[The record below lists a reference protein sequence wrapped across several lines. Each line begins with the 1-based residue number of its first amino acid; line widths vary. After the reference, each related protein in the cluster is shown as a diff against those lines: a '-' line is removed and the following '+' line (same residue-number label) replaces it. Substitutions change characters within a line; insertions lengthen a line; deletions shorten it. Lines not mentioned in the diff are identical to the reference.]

1 MTVNMLQMNRD
12 KTELVVQVQVI
23 TYLRPL
29 RPISVCDQ
37 LISKSSVARNIGVLY
52 DTFISIKHHVSHI
65 QYRFFDGKVKRCN
78 YVTLTAGTYY
88 PLLKREVVLAVM

>member
-52 DTFISIKHHVSHI
+52 DTFISIEHHVSHI
-65 QYRFFDGKVKRCN
+65 QYCF
-78 YVTLTAGTYY
+78 
-88 PLLKREVVLAVM
+88 LAVKSKDVIMLHSRLVRIIHCLSGR